1 MRGVGA
7 RLHLEREQLDV
18 RVVRR
23 VLLQP
28 RRQICLQLRQRLI
41 GVRRSSMS
49 MRAERAG
56 VCVLV
61 LVLVLCRNLLA
72 AAANRSLGVSREGD
86 GLREAQ
92 HLRGAV

>member
-1 MRGVGA
+1 MRGVGG

-18 RVVRR
+18 GVVRG

-28 RRQICLQLRQRLI
+28 RRQSCLQLRQRLI

-49 MRAERAG
+49 MRAERVRA
-56 VCVLV
+56 CVLV
-61 LVLVLCRNLLA
+61 LVLVLCRLLA
-72 AAANRSLGVSREGD
+72 AAANRGLGVSREGD